1 MSKELTAFALVAEEY
16 EKTGDP
22 LRGLYPLFAP
32 LLSEGKGHP
41 FDPEKFSV
49 SFTSAYGLEMSAFVA
64 SALAERMND
73 LGLLDREFDRNVGA
87 SYKVANF
94 QWEAE
99 PIAEAQV
106 ENTIN
111 LFVEWAEA
119 QCQAY
124 NKNIGSGVLEEAIL
138 ARLARPEF
146 ASVFVTQ
153 SGEKNSRLRKI
164 MGVAAVDVSAKDEAF
179 LDYLVARFIIHV
191 EENSPAVFDAI
202 SLISY
207 GSLIAD
213 AVAGLAVTRTSG
225 PSGRSLRLVFDA
237 PLLMDLLDLN
247 SSAHKQ
253 YAMGLIEIARDA
265 GLQLATF
272 DHCMEEVKFTI
283 QATLDATARGEGY
296 GPMANRIRTE
306 PGKRLSATL
315 VRDRL
320 KTRVADLGIT
330 VLRADLYKEA
340 RYSKFFP
347 EERVDQVRNAIGDLH
362 EHLEARIRD
371 AASVATVARLKQEKG
386 DADELFDAGTI
397 FVTRNSVLAKRV
409 NRHLSKGR
417 SSPSPT
423 FVIATD
429 GQIAGMLWFI
439 RGMKGVELSRRRL
452 IANCSAAILPK
463 RELVSRISSILEG
476 VQPELRQEFE
486 VLMSD
491 SRASLC
497 VMRFTAGD
505 VESVNGE
512 SSLELIEHM
521 RAEISAPAVERA
533 EAAEVRAGAAERRAL
548 DSQIELNSMSELA
561 ELDLIELKRIHQEQV
576 DEKDRAQIKSELEVA
591 QLRHD
596 LDVARA
602 ADEQRVI
609 DSNRAAVRR
618 NKKIDGLEADLK
630 GKRARV
636 VKVVKYLSVFVSVSI
651 PVLAFVFDTELV
663 VKIISC
669 LAAILSVGAVARWA
683 EAFLERL
690 SGRLFKAD
698 ERLIEELRSAE
709 FIV

>member
-32 LLSEGKGHP
+32 LLSESKGGP
-41 FDPEKFSV
+41 FDPEKFSA
-49 SFTSAYGLEMSAFVA
+49 SFTSAYGLEMSPFVA

-73 LGLLDREFDRNVGA
+73 LGLLDREFDRNIGA

-111 LFVEWAEA
+111 LFVEWAEV

-124 NKNIGSGVLEEAIL
+124 KKEIEHSALEDAIL

-146 ASVFVTQ
+146 ASVFAIQ
-153 SGEKNSRLRKI
+153 SGEKNNRLRKM
-164 MGVAAVDVSAKDEAF
+164 MGVAAVDVNAKDEAF
-179 LDYLVARFIIHV
+179 LDYLVARFILHV
-191 EENSPAVFDAI
+191 EDNSPAVFDAI

-213 AVAGLAVTRTSG
+213 AVAGLAVTRPSG

-247 SSAHKQ
+247 SPAHRQ

-265 GLQLATF
+265 GLLLATF
-272 DHCMEEVKFTI
+272 DHCMDEVKFTI

-306 PGKRLSATL
+306 PGKRISATL

-330 VLRADLYKEA
+330 VLRADMYKEA

-371 AASVATVARLKQEKG
+371 AASVATVARLKQDRG
-386 DADELFDAGTI
+386 DADELFEAGTI

-429 GQIAGMLWFI
+429 GQIAGMLWFV

-463 RELVSRISSILEG
+463 RELVSRISSILDG
-476 VQPELRQEFE
+476 IQPELRQEFE

-497 VMRFTAGD
+497 VMRLTAGD
-505 VESVNGE
+505 VDSVNGE
-512 SSLELIEHM
+512 RSLELIEHM
-521 RAEISAPAVERA
+521 RAEISAPAIERA
-533 EAAEVRAGAAERRAL
+533 EAAEIRAGVAERRVV
-548 DSQIELNSMSELA
+548 DSQIELNNMSESA
-561 ELDLIELKRIHQEQV
+561 KFDLGELKRIHEEQV
-576 DEKDRAQIKSELEVA
+576 AENDRLQMTSALEVA

-596 LDVARA
+596 LEVARNSE
-602 ADEQRVI
+602 EQRI
-609 DSNRAAVRR
+609 SESNRAASRLAER
-618 NKKIDGLEADLK
+618 IAALEDGLK
-630 GKRARV
+630 IKRSRV
-636 VKVVKYLSVFVSVSI
+636 IKLVKCIGIVLAISV
-651 PVLAFVFDTELV
+651 PVLAFAFDTELI

-669 LAAILSVGAVARWA
+669 IAAVLSVSAVARWA
-683 EAFLERL
+683 ESFLERL
-690 SGRLFKAD
+690 SNTMFKAD
-698 ERLIEELRSAE
+698 ERLIAELRSTE
-709 FIV
+709 VPV